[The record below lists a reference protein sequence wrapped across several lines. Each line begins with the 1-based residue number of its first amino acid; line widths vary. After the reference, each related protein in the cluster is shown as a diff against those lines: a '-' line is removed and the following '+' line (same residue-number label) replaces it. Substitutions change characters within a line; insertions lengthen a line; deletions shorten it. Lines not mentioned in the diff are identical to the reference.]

1 MAGCEAV
8 VLQTRPPQT
17 GSPGDAAL
25 AAHGQ
30 VKSTPAEVA
39 IPPGESRCQVTG
51 SSHKHRRTPT
61 GEAGRGTPACGA
73 RVPCAECG
81 ARGARGAGGSSL
93 SAAACRS
100 SAAWPGAPACLPH
113 TPASVCTCLPD
124 GTQGGPP
131 DRPCAASPERMLR
144 QFPRCPPTGQVEA
157 QAGHF
162 CTGHPLCN
170 RPDRGCAEKAG
181 DRGNSLGFGGAASPT
196 VCIPPTSLA
205 RAGTLAC
212 SVLAVAV
219 SPSQGTPKGQRN
231 RRHPNGRGRSKMLII
246 CR

>member
-1 MAGCEAV
+1 MAECEAV

-61 GEAGRGTPACGA
+61 GEAGHGTPACGA

-131 DRPCAASPERMLR
+131 DRPCATSPERMLR

-170 RPDRGCAEKAG
+170 RPDRLCRE
-181 DRGNSLGFGGAASPT
+181 
-196 VCIPPTSLA
+196 
-205 RAGTLAC
+205 
-212 SVLAVAV
+212 
-219 SPSQGTPKGQRN
+219 
-231 RRHPNGRGRSKMLII
+231 GRGPGEISGVWRGREPHCLHPPHLPGEGRDAGLQCPRSGRQSKPGHPE
-246 CR
+246 RTEEQEASKWERKK

>member
-1 MAGCEAV
+1 MGWGVARARRQLPLRDMRETCAGDTAPRPLCGEPPEGFSMAECEAV

-39 IPPGESRCQVTG
+39 IPPGESQCQVTS

-61 GEAGRGTPACGA
+61 GEAGHGTPACGA

-131 DRPCAASPERMLR
+131 DRPCATSPERMLR

-170 RPDRGCAEKAG
+170 RPDRLCRE
-181 DRGNSLGFGGAASPT
+181 
-196 VCIPPTSLA
+196 
-205 RAGTLAC
+205 
-212 SVLAVAV
+212 
-219 SPSQGTPKGQRN
+219 
-231 RRHPNGRGRSKMLII
+231 GRGPGEFSGV
-246 CR
+246 